1 MAPASPSP
9 ARAATL
15 ESLLR
20 ALADQTRLRILA
32 LLASGEVCV
41 CKIHGALGVPQPT
54 ASRHLAY
61 LRKTGLVATRRDGLW
76 VHYRLAMPADPAT
89 ASVLRAAI
97 DAVGKTRGLTADR
110 KRLSGLTA
118 IPLRVLEQTADCC
131 VRPDRRTPAP

>member
-1 MAPASPSP
+1 MAPAA
-9 ARAATL
+9 ARPVASL
-15 ESLLR
+15 ELLFR

-76 VHYRLAMPADPAT
+76 VHYRLAMPADPAM
-89 ASVLRAAI
+89 ASVLRAAVE
-97 DAVGKTRGLTADR
+97 AVGRTRSLGADR
-110 KRLSGLTA
+110 RRLSSLTS
-118 IPLRVLEQTADCC
+118 IPLRVLEESANCC
-131 VRPDRRTPAP
+131 LTRN

>member
-1 MAPASPSP
+1 MKPVPQTPIAGME
-9 ARAATL
+9 TL
-15 ESLLR
+15 FR

-76 VHYRLAMPADPAT
+76 VHYRLAMPADPT
-89 ASVLRAAI
+89 MASVLRTAI
-97 DAVGKTRGLTADR
+97 GAVGKTRSLTADR

-118 IPLRVLEQTADCC
+118 IPLRVLEDTATCC
-131 VRPDRRTPAP
+131 VAPNPQAVRS

>member
-1 MAPASPSP
+1 MAPAA
-9 ARAATL
+9 ARPVADL
-15 ESLLR
+15 EMLFR

-41 CKIHGALGVPQPT
+41 CKIHGALGVPQPM

-76 VHYRLAMPADPAT
+76 VHYRLAMPADPAV

-97 DAVGKTRGLTADR
+97 DAVGKTRGLGADR
-110 KRLSGLTA
+110 KRLSTLTS
-118 IPLRVLEQTADCC
+118 IPLRVLEASAHCC
-131 VRPDRRTPAP
+131 LTRDG